1 MEPYRLEIRKT
12 WRHRGPAR
20 PAKVLDVA
28 DDAADVFP
36 RLDCLDQQ
44 PPNLGHLLRVIRR
57 PRAQAAG
64 HLERGVVQ
72 LVVRVGP
79 DAGERGQQLR
89 RDGRVRL
96 DLSGGN
102 FPCRIVKAA
111 RQSLGVK
118 RVSREERTLRV
129 NSAKGSRSKQSKR

>member
-1 MEPYRLEIRKT
+1 MEPYRLEIRKM
-12 WRHRGPAR
+12 WRHCCPAR
-20 PAKVLDVA
+20 PAKVLGTA

-64 HLERGVVQ
+64 RLERGVVQ

-89 RDGRVRL
+89 RDVRVRL
-96 DLSGGN
+96 DLSVEN
-102 FPCRIVKAA
+102 PP
-111 RQSLGVK
+111 
-118 RVSREERTLRV
+118 
-129 NSAKGSRSKQSKR
+129 

>member
-1 MEPYRLEIRKT
+1 MEPYRLEIRKM

-20 PAKVLDVA
+20 PAKVLDMA

-96 DLSGGN
+96 DLS
-102 FPCRIVKAA
+102 V
-111 RQSLGVK
+111 
-118 RVSREERTLRV
+118 E
-129 NSAKGSRSKQSKR
+129 NSP